1 MEKQEKE
8 QYEKWRGEA
17 NRKYAGKW
25 IYNEKRE
32 QLFLVDEV
40 VECKYGFYDGPD
52 AYKYH
57 RFIPPRIRQYMAY
70 GIRAKAAFD
79 IKCRSAYYGPMTVV
93 LIGIMDDGW
102 MVVEPSFIVDEASK
116 VIERVNEQIAKEQ
129 ATVDTLKKIIENV
142 TDRTEENANG

>member
-1 MEKQEKE
+1 MKKPGKE
-8 QYEKWRGEA
+8 QYEKWRKEA
-17 NRKYAGKW
+17 NRAYSGKW

-40 VECKYGFYDGPD
+40 IECKYGFYDGPD

-79 IKCRSAYYGPMTVV
+79 VRCRSAYHGPMTVV

-102 MVVEPSFIVDEASK
+102 KAVEQSFAVDEANK
-116 VIERVNEQIAKEQ
+116 VIDRINEKIAMEQ
-129 ATVDTLKKIIENV
+129 ATVDTLRTIIENSN
-142 TDRTEENANG
+142 TNTKENTNG